1 MSMDFLNQTNSYD
14 YHFFFKDIKSL
25 KYGCQIGTQNAIQNT
40 THDQDLGF
48 GSKNPKTSKNIKNMY
63 VEPCRQNYMNFG
75 NSVI

>member
-1 MSMDFLNQTNSYD
+1 M
-14 YHFFFKDIKSL
+14 FKLIHKCN
-25 KYGCQIGTQNAIQNT
+25 YAGENAGQIGTQNAIQNT